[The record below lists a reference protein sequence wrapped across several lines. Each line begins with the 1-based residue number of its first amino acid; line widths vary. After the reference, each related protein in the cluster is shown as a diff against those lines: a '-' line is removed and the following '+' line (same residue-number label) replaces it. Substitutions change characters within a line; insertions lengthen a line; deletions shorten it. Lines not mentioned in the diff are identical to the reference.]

1 MPKISEKI
9 FYNGAEE
16 KIKRL
21 GLTLVI
27 EELFKIVSEFT
38 LFVQE
43 TKNSNSGAVVR
54 EKIDSRF
61 EIAEGWIKGGT
72 GEIDWTKSLIINGV
86 RVCIGVEIQVS
97 ARSDLIIIDL
107 IHLRKA
113 IIEGKMDL
121 GILVVPG
128 NKLGNFLTD
137 RAPTLA
143 DAKRL
148 IVDTRADDLPLL
160 LISLEHDG
168 AGPPLPKK
176 RTRQGKSSK

>member
-1 MPKISEKI
+1 
-9 FYNGAEE
+9 
-16 KIKRL
+16 
-21 GLTLVI
+21 
-27 EELFKIVSEFT
+27 
-38 LFVQE
+38 
-43 TKNSNSGAVVR
+43 
-54 EKIDSRF
+54 
-61 EIAEGWIKGGT
+61 
-72 GEIDWTKSLIINGV
+72 
-86 RVCIGVEIQVS
+86 
-97 ARSDLIIIDL
+97 
-107 IHLRKA
+107 LRKA